1 MAKQVVRE
9 WISPASVRIEMDGD
23 RAMTAA
29 DLDGDVT
36 FAIVV
41 VRSDGS
47 ESRIDVYGGNGGA
60 YGASAE
66 ITDSPG

>member
-1 MAKQVVRE
+1 
-9 WISPASVRIEMDGD
+9 MDGD